1 MVIKL
6 SQAIEKKPYIIE
18 CVLGSDEITKRLKE
32 LGFVKG
38 TKVFVDCF
46 SAKKKSALVCL
57 RGYCICLKNTAIAK
71 VLVK

>member
-6 SQAIEKKPYIIE
+6 SQAIEKKPYVIE
-18 CVLGSDEITKRLKE
+18 SVLGSDNVSIRLKE

-38 TKVFVDCF
+38 TKLFVNCY
-46 SAKKKSALVCL
+46 SAKQKSALVCL
-57 RGYCICLKNTAIAK
+57 RGYCLCLKNTALAK